1 MNLIHMAAIK
11 HITFNKISS
20 TCIYNCVAMKHTPQT
35 ILLSLALFVQ
45 LVVLYNSLFC
55 TTCRVVQLVVLYYSL
70 FCTSRCFVLVVVL
83 YYSLFCTT
91 RCVVLFVVLFYS
103 LFCSFRCKFQVFSMI
118 QFSLYNIANTQLWRV
133 HYFDCFAIYNDDY
146 VIACILRSLEI
157 SSTVTSP
164 FVVLRCIQW
173 LTKP

>member
-35 ILLSLALFVQ
+35 ILLSLALF
-45 LVVLYNSLFC
+45 
-55 TTCRVVQLVVLYYSL
+55 VQLVVLYYSL